1 LALESI
7 NVDGNAQAI
16 APTSSPTFNNI
27 RVPPSSEMQ
36 SPVFF
41 ITFCIPLIEVDVDM
55 DDDDDDDAEDAEDAE
70 DEDDEDDEDEDE
82 DEDEDDVDDKNE
94 SFSFSIFSSPFAI
107 W

>member
-55 DDDDDDDAEDAEDAE
+55 DDDDDDDAEDAED
-70 DEDDEDDEDEDE
+70 EDDEDDEDEDE